1 MTIQHESLHYALIED
16 STTTASKLSLKELKP
31 AKVSKK
37 KVREVIE
44 VIEEAV
50 FTTPVFF
57 GSLEREETLAVNG
70 TSNLFDDPEAFDVW

>member
-16 STTTASKLSLKELKP
+16 TTTTASKLSLKELKP

-37 KVREVIE
+37 KIKETV
-44 VIEEAV
+44 EEAI
-50 FTTPVFF
+50 FTAPVFF

-70 TSNLFDDPEAFDVW
+70 PSSLFDDPEEFDAW